1 MQRLLKVVGT
11 TDVYSGLGA
20 DIVRESI
27 ALKTQ
32 LRGKSQKVDTISG
45 DIDRFQAIPIAS
57 MFRFGE
63 LRCLTPSKSLPL

>member
-45 DIDRFQAIPIAS
+45 DIDRFQAVPIG
-57 MFRFGE
+57 F
-63 LRCLTPSKSLPL
+63 PS